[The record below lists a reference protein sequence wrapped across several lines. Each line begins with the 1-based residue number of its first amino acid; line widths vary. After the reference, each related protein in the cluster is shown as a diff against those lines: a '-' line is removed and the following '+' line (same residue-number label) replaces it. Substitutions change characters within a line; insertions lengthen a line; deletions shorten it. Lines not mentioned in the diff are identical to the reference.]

1 MTKQEDLTRRVDVS
15 AAISD
20 YVYDYEKYYSKAL
33 TEGKNHQQAKNLAF
47 ASIKNDLPAETTFV
61 DGYYDSD
68 TGIAAIAVYD
78 EQTKETYIAYAGT
91 NWEADNWKDIISDMA
106 IGTNNSLYLKKL
118 GDTAVAFYD
127 RVHRTG
133 AHITV
138 TTGHSY
144 GDFSASRVAIER

>member
-1 MTKQEDLTRRVDVS
+1 MTNHAKMNRRVDIS
-15 AAISD
+15 ADISD
-20 YVYDYEKYYSKAL
+20 IVYKYEENYCKSLLGGMSDDDAKAYADKEL
-33 TEGKNHQQAKNLAF
+33 NR
-47 ASIKNDLPAETTFV
+47 ILPSGTTFV
-61 DGYYDSD
+61 DANYDSD

-127 RVHRTG
+127 RVPILR
-133 AHITV
+133 
-138 TTGHSY
+138 
-144 GDFSASRVAIER
+144 

>member
-1 MTKQEDLTRRVDVS
+1 M
-15 AAISD
+15 
-20 YVYDYEKYYSKAL
+20 
-33 TEGKNHQQAKNLAF
+33 
-47 ASIKNDLPAETTFV
+47 PAETTFV

-91 NWEADNWKDIISDMA
+91 NWAADNWKDIISDMA

-144 GDFSASRVAIER
+144 GDFSASRVAIERQVPYQFGFQGAPQYVIG